1 MQNKIY
7 SIIEIP
13 MHTITTELLH
23 TCTKINLLFVL
34 MELKYTDLFKVNRT
48 VMQIKNHARI

>member
-13 MHTITTELLH
+13 VHTITTELLH